1 MRTHRPRRDLRGSRA
16 PARGPWVLLLA
27 AALLGVCTPLERVVA
42 QGALS
47 AMEAEVDGIAT
58 RARPSMLTIIAQRY
72 MPVARG
78 SAPGTPRRMHSR
90 VGSGVA
96 VGKDLVLTT
105 SSVLLGADRIVVLT
119 DNKLQVEA
127 EVAGID
133 PIFNVALLRVS
144 GLQLP
149 ALKLA
154 ARKPQPGDWVIVL
167 GSSYG
172 AEPTTSVGNVA
183 RRWKEPRTSLLQLT
197 NAVYPGN
204 SGGAAI
210 NTQGELVGLVQGE
223 LGAPEAT
230 GRGKDSERRPSG
242 MSFVIPSEDIVPVFD
257 AFQKEGR
264 FRHGFFGVST
274 RNVFVDS
281 DTEKGMRV
289 PLGAMVESVAQGG
302 PAARLGL
309 VKGDLIVAFDGE
321 RVQYSEQLARWVA
334 ATRPGTVVNIV
345 WAHDELQRSG
355 KVALGE
361 SPSVIPEWMQTG
373 APETASNTRAK
384 GSGDPVR

>member
-1 MRTHRPRRDLRGSRA
+1 M
-16 PARGPWVLLLA
+16 LLA
-27 AALLGVCTPLERVVA
+27 AALLGVCAPLQQALA

-47 AMEAEVDGIAT
+47 AMEADVDRIAT

-72 MPVARG
+72 MPVPRG
-78 SAPGTPRRMHSR
+78 SAPGTPRRMHNR

-105 SSVLLGADRIVVLT
+105 SSVLLGADRIFVLT

-154 ARKPQPGDWVIVL
+154 ARKPQLGDWVIVL

-172 AEPTTSVGNVA
+172 AEPTQSVGNIA

-230 GRGKDSERRPSG
+230 GRGGDSERRPSG
-242 MSFVIPSEDIVPVFD
+242 MSFVIPSEDIVPVFE

-289 PLGAMVESVAQGG
+289 PLGAMVESVAPGG
-302 PAARLGL
+302 PAAKLGL

-361 SPSVIPEWMQTG
+361 SPSVIPDWMQAG
-373 APETASNTRAK
+373 APETASNARAK
-384 GSGDPVR
+384 GSPDPVR